1 MLMRTVE
8 GRAVLGERGVRALVI
23 VALLLAAAYL
33 GMHATTTYLIALLA
47 AGAGLVLLRKLELG
61 FVALLVSALSL
72 PFALGTGTQTE
83 VPLAF
88 LLVPLLFAA
97 WLLRTLGE
105 KRLALAGARV
115 TLPLA
120 VFVASS
126 LISFLSG
133 NLPWNYFATTAGLPA
148 QLGGLAIFV
157 FSALLLFVTA
167 HQITDVRW
175 LKLLCAIL
183 LCAGVVGIAIRVL
196 PQADPLTSRLLVDR
210 ATGSMFWVW
219 VLALAAGLALF
230 NRDLAMRWRVCLIAL
245 ALATLA
251 AEWLFA
257 RAWTSGWVP
266 PLVALITLVWLR
278 SPRLG
283 AVLTALGL
291 VALNIQYPALLG
303 NLLELKAYSID
314 TRIVAWQ
321 IMLENVIPLN
331 PVLGLGPANYYFYT
345 PLSLILG
352 YYISF
357 NSHNQYVDIVA
368 QTGLVGLAALAWLM
382 LALARVGWRLRKR
395 VGIGFERGY
404 VYACLAGLAGTL
416 WAGMHGDWFLPFVY
430 NIGIEGFRASLLP
443 WLFLGGLLAIARMQ
457 PAAEAGV

>member
-1 MLMRTVE
+1 MLSRPDNFRLE
-8 GRAVLGERGVRALVI
+8 PGAWLRWLLAPLVLV
-23 VALLLAAAYL
+23 AAAYAGL
-33 GMHATTTYLIALLA
+33 HATTTYLIVLLA

-88 LLVPLLFAA
+88 LMAPVLFAA

-105 KRLALAGARV
+105 KRPALAGASV

-120 VFVASS
+120 VFVVSS
-126 LISFLSG
+126 LLSFLSG

-167 HQITDVRW
+167 QQITDVRW
-175 LKLLCAIL
+175 LKILCAIL
-183 LCAGVVGIAIRVL
+183 LGAGVVGIAIRVL
-196 PQADPLTSRLLVDR
+196 PEAAPLTSRLLVDR
-210 ATGSMFWVW
+210 ATDSMFWVW
-219 VLALAAGLALF
+219 VVALAAGLALF
-230 NRDLAMRWRVCLIAL
+230 NRDLEMRWRGVLL
-245 ALATLA
+245 ALAMAMLA
-251 AEWLFA
+251 AGWLFA
-257 RAWTSGWVP
+257 RAWVSGWLP
-266 PLVALITLVWLR
+266 PLAALLTLVWLR
-278 SPRLG
+278 SPRVG
-283 AVLTALGL
+283 AVLTAFGL
-291 VALNIQYPALLG
+291 VALNVQYPEMLG
-303 NLLELKAYSID
+303 NLLELNAYSID

-321 IMLENVIPLN
+321 IMLQNVIPLN

-345 PLSLILG
+345 PLFPILG

-368 QTGLVGLAALAWLM
+368 QTGLAGLAAFAWLV
-382 LALARVGWRLRKR
+382 LALTRVGWRLRKR
-395 VGIGFERGY
+395 VGSGFARGY
-404 VYACLAGLAGTL
+404 VYACLGGLAGTL

-457 PAAEAGV
+457 PAAEADA

>member
-1 MLMRTVE
+1 
-8 GRAVLGERGVRALVI
+8 
-23 VALLLAAAYL
+23 
-33 GMHATTTYLIALLA
+33 
-47 AGAGLVLLRKLELG
+47 
-61 FVALLVSALSL
+61 
-72 PFALGTGTQTE
+72 FALGTGTQTE

-88 LLVPLLFAA
+88 LMAPVLFAA

-105 KRLALAGARV
+105 KRPALAGALARADF

-175 LKLLCAIL
+175 LKILCAIL

-245 ALATLA
+245 ALAT
-251 AEWLFA
+251 
-257 RAWTSGWVP
+257 
-266 PLVALITLVWLR
+266 
-278 SPRLG
+278 
-283 AVLTALGL
+283 
-291 VALNIQYPALLG
+291 
-303 NLLELKAYSID
+303 
-314 TRIVAWQ
+314 
-321 IMLENVIPLN
+321 
-331 PVLGLGPANYYFYT
+331 
-345 PLSLILG
+345 
-352 YYISF
+352 
-357 NSHNQYVDIVA
+357 
-368 QTGLVGLAALAWLM
+368 
-382 LALARVGWRLRKR
+382 
-395 VGIGFERGY
+395 
-404 VYACLAGLAGTL
+404 
-416 WAGMHGDWFLPFVY
+416 
-430 NIGIEGFRASLLP
+430 
-443 WLFLGGLLAIARMQ
+443 
-457 PAAEAGV
+457 